1 LDNISCIV
9 RIISSRKSIDFLALA
24 VGSRRG
30 TLPKQNA
37 FQIMPGLFL
46 CLPFYTSNLD
56 PDNVST
62 MGNNVFLLISMIA
75 VIGSLTAMYFSQT
88 ARRQLREE
96 KLIRENDQLKQV
108 LKDQQE
114 LLEEER
120 VRIGHDLHDDLAQ
133 LLAGTRLALGN
144 LRLEPSLSER
154 NKSLLLRIDHDLN
167 DLLNRV
173 QNIIWN
179 LSPEALHEKGLSYAL
194 WKMCDQ
200 LKDLRSF
207 HIEFLELGP
216 TRRLSDPAE
225 LVLFRIVQEIV
236 NNAMRHSLAWN
247 INMKMYWSNEQLKIE
262 VKDDGIGRSKSREE
276 RKEKGRGLPGIQK
289 RAELIGAKV
298 TAEPVSKG
306 TLYVVSL
313 GFTK

>member
-1 LDNISCIV
+1 MAYNIVIIV
-9 RIISSRKSIDFLALA
+9 
-24 VGSRRG
+24 
-30 TLPKQNA
+30 
-37 FQIMPGLFL
+37 
-46 CLPFYTSNLD
+46 
-56 PDNVST
+56 
-62 MGNNVFLLISMIA
+62 SMIA
-75 VIGSLTAMYFSQT
+75 FLGVLAAMYFTQA

-96 KLIRENDQLKQV
+96 ALIKENDELKQI

-120 VRIGHDLHDDLAQ
+120 MRIGHDLHDDLAQ

-144 LRLEPSLSER
+144 LRLEPTLSGR

-179 LSPEALHEKGLSYAL
+179 LSPAALHEKGLSYAL

-207 HIEFLELGP
+207 YIEFLEMG
-216 TRRLSDPAE
+216 TARRLPGPDE
-225 LVLFRIVQEIV
+225 LLLFRIVQEIV

-247 INMKMYWSNEQLKIE
+247 INMKMYWSDAQVKIE
-262 VKDDGIGRSKSREE
+262 VKDDGIGKERSSSEK
-276 RKEKGRGLPGIQK
+276 KEKGGRGLTGIQK
-289 RAELIGAKV
+289 RAELIGATVV
-298 TAEPVSKG
+298 TEPISKG
-306 TLYVVSL
+306 TLFVVAYP
-313 GFTK
+313 FK

>member
-1 LDNISCIV
+1 MGYDVFVIV
-9 RIISSRKSIDFLALA
+9 SIVAFLGVLA
-24 VGSRRG
+24 
-30 TLPKQNA
+30 
-37 FQIMPGLFL
+37 
-46 CLPFYTSNLD
+46 
-56 PDNVST
+56 
-62 MGNNVFLLISMIA
+62 
-75 VIGSLTAMYFSQT
+75 AMYFTQL
-88 ARRQLREE
+88 ARLQAREE
-96 KLIRENDQLKQV
+96 TLIKENDQLRQV

-144 LRLEPSLSER
+144 LRLEPTLSGR

-179 LSPEALHEKGLSYAL
+179 LSPEALREKGLSYAL

-207 HIEFLELGP
+207 HIEFIEMGSV
-216 TRRLSDPAE
+216 RRLPDPVE
-225 LVLFRIVQEIV
+225 LLLFRIVQEIV

-247 INMKMYWSNEQLKIE
+247 INMKMYWSHTQVKIE
-262 VKDDGIGRSKSREE
+262 VKDDGIGKDQKTSD
-276 RKEKGRGLPGIQK
+276 RKETGRGLPGIQK
-289 RAELIGAKV
+289 RAELVGASVV
-298 TAEPVSKG
+298 TEPVAKG
-306 TLYVVSL
+306 TLFVVSYA
-313 GFTK
+313 FKK

>member
-1 LDNISCIV
+1 MAYNIVIIV
-9 RIISSRKSIDFLALA
+9 
-24 VGSRRG
+24 
-30 TLPKQNA
+30 
-37 FQIMPGLFL
+37 
-46 CLPFYTSNLD
+46 
-56 PDNVST
+56 
-62 MGNNVFLLISMIA
+62 SMIA
-75 VIGSLTAMYFSQT
+75 FLGVLAAMYYTQA

-96 KLIRENDQLKQV
+96 FLIKENDELKQI

-144 LRLEPSLSER
+144 LRLEPTLSGR

-179 LSPEALHEKGLSYAL
+179 LSPAALHEKGLSYAL

-207 HIEFLELGP
+207 YIEFLEMGTAKRLPGP
-216 TRRLSDPAE
+216 DE
-225 LVLFRIVQEIV
+225 LLLFRIVQEIV

-247 INMKMYWSNEQLKIE
+247 INMKMYWSEAQVKIE
-262 VKDDGIGRSKSREE
+262 VKDDGIGKE
-276 RKEKGRGLPGIQK
+276 RAASEKKEKGRGLPGIQK
-289 RAELIGAKV
+289 RAELIGATV
-298 TAEPVSKG
+298 TTEPVAKG
-306 TLYVVSL
+306 TLFVVAYP
-313 GFTK
+313 FKK

>member
-1 LDNISCIV
+1 MAYNIVIIV
-9 RIISSRKSIDFLALA
+9 A
-24 VGSRRG
+24 
-30 TLPKQNA
+30 
-37 FQIMPGLFL
+37 
-46 CLPFYTSNLD
+46 
-56 PDNVST
+56 
-62 MGNNVFLLISMIA
+62 MIA
-75 VIGSLTAMYFSQT
+75 FLGVLAAMYYTQA

-96 KLIRENDQLKQV
+96 FLIKENDELKQI
-108 LKDQQE
+108 LKEQQE

-144 LRLEPSLSER
+144 LRLEPTLSGR

-179 LSPEALHEKGLSYAL
+179 LSPAALHEKGLSYAL

-207 HIEFLELGP
+207 YIEFLEMGSAKRLPGP
-216 TRRLSDPAE
+216 DE
-225 LVLFRIVQEIV
+225 LLLFRIVQEIV

-247 INMKMYWSNEQLKIE
+247 INMKMYWSDAQVKIE
-262 VKDDGIGRSKSREE
+262 VKDDGIGKE
-276 RKEKGRGLPGIQK
+276 RAASEKKEKGRGLPGIQK
-289 RAELIGAKV
+289 RAELIGATV
-298 TAEPVSKG
+298 TTEPVPKG
-306 TLYVVSL
+306 TLFVVAYP
-313 GFTK
+313 FKK

>member
-1 LDNISCIV
+1 
-9 RIISSRKSIDFLALA
+9 
-24 VGSRRG
+24 
-30 TLPKQNA
+30 
-37 FQIMPGLFL
+37 
-46 CLPFYTSNLD
+46 
-56 PDNVST
+56 
-62 MGNNVFLLISMIA
+62 MGYDIFMLVLMIA
-75 VIGSLTAMYFSQT
+75 VLGVLAAMYYTQAS
-88 ARRQLREE
+88 RRQLREE
-96 KLIRENDQLKQV
+96 TLIKENDQLRQV

-120 VRIGHDLHDDLAQ
+120 VRIGQDLHDDLAQ

-144 LRLEPSLSER
+144 LRLEPSLSGR
-154 NKSLLLRIDHDLN
+154 NKSLLMRIDHDLN

-179 LSPEALHEKGLSYAL
+179 LSPEALREKGLSYAL

-207 HIEFLELGP
+207 YIEFLELGSA
-216 TRRLSDPAE
+216 RRLPDTVE
-225 LVLFRIVQEIV
+225 LILFRIVQEIV

-247 INMKMYWSNEQLKIE
+247 INMKLYWSEEQLKIE
-262 VKDDGIGRSKSREE
+262 VKDDGIGRDKSTPE
-276 RKEKGRGLPGIQK
+276 RKDSGRGLPGIKK

-298 TAEPVSKG
+298 TTEPITKG
-306 TLYVVSL
+306 TLFVVSI